1 MPRIARI
8 VVPEEPHHMIQRGNR
23 RLPTFFCEDDYCR
36 YLDLLRERCEE
47 HAVEVWAYCLMTN
60 HVHLILVPATE
71 SGLRLA
77 LGQTHK
83 RYTTHINKREGW
95 TGHLWQARF
104 SSYAMD
110 EAHLL
115 AAARYIELNPVRAG
129 IVGDPSEYKWSS
141 AKVHLAAKDDL
152 VVKVAPLLSRIPNWK
167 SFLSDSISPED
178 QEAIQKHS
186 RTGRPLGDKAFFDRL
201 QCVLGKD
208 VRPKKP
214 GPKKRDRWLSP

>member
-1 MPRIARI
+1 M
-8 VVPEEPHHMIQRGNR
+8 
-23 RLPTFFCEDDYCR
+23 
-36 YLDLLRERCEE
+36 
-47 HAVEVWAYCLMTN
+47 EVWAYCLMTN

-83 RYTTHINKREGW
+83 RYTAHINKREGW

-104 SSYAMD
+104 ASYVMD

-129 IVGDPSEYKWSS
+129 MVGDPSEYKWSS
-141 AKVHLAAKDDL
+141 ARAHLATKDDL

-201 QCVLGKD
+201 QRVLGKD
-208 VRPKKP
+208 VRPQKP
-214 GPKKRDRWLSP
+214 GPKKKDR